1 MAFVIVGMI
10 VESLSDIANVTP
22 FTIFGPLAPPVLALT
37 KDLEMGSG
45 PVLNIPGR
53 IDLSCSTIDFGSRVG
68 FAGIHWII
76 KGRDPFLQQSLQF
89 FQLPRMD
96 PDRIFHHSPV
106 IRSLTGI
113 WLEITIAGGDGLSA

>member
-1 MAFVIVGMI
+1 MF
-10 VESLSDIANVTP
+10 VESFGPPKVAP
-22 FTIFGPLAPPVLALT
+22 FTIFGPLAPPVLAFAV
-37 KDLEMGSG
+37 DLEMGVIPILNFTCGFDFSSG
-45 PVLNIPGR
+45 L
-53 IDLSCSTIDFGSRVG
+53 IDFGSRVG
-68 FAGIHWII
+68 LAGIHWII